1 MNPPA
6 IDTKAANR
14 RTRRHTT
21 GKNRHSPHPTHQRPP
36 SEHRGPGQCVSTDT
50 QNVYS
55 QTMRRLRAGIALLT
69 ALLLASV
76 AHAFTDGLT
85 PGLVLG
91 LALTTLLLLA
101 LLRLWRVGS
110 RRKLDDTAPPGIER

>member
-1 MNPPA
+1 MNPRD
-6 IDTKAANR
+6 IDTKAVNGR
-14 RTRRHTT
+14 RRRHTT
-21 GKNRHSPHPTHQRPP
+21 GKNRGSPDPTHQKPR
-36 SEHRGPGQCVSTDT
+36 RRCQGPGRRVSAHT

-55 QTMRRLRAGIALLT
+55 QRMRHLRAWIGLLI

-76 AHAFTDGLT
+76 AHAVTDGLT

-101 LLRLWRVGS
+101 SLRLWRVGS
-110 RRKLDDTAPPGIER
+110 RRKPD